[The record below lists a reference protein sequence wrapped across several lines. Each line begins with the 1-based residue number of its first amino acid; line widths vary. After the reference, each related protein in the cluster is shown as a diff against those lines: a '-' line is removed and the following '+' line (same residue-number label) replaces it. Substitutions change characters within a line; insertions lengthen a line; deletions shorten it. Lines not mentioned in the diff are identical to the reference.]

1 MAYDTLDLALK
12 AAAET
17 TQDTSKTNAVHNT
30 TVMGLID
37 KMFLSHTAA
46 IWSKVEA
53 FESGMADIDPDAPD
67 IDPTSGKAWK
77 DLVMVTLAVIVG
89 ATVWSAEHDCDHVGQ
104 QAIRELHTRTLD
116 RVRRLLR
123 WWFLDGYN
131 GYPGPVAFHWQLAL
145 VRELLAAARLLDGD
159 LAHIY
164 SQSDSDHRLVGVV
177 TDFLS
182 SVPAK

>member
-67 IDPTSGKAWK
+67 IDPTSGMEGLGDGNSSSHCGRY
-77 DLVMVTLAVIVG
+77 DLV
-89 ATVWSAEHDCDHVGQ
+89 C
-104 QAIRELHTRTLD
+104 
-116 RVRRLLR
+116 
-123 WWFLDGYN
+123 
-131 GYPGPVAFHWQLAL
+131 
-145 VRELLAAARLLDGD
+145 
-159 LAHIY
+159 
-164 SQSDSDHRLVGVV
+164 
-177 TDFLS
+177 
-182 SVPAK
+182 

>member
-1 MAYDTLDLALK
+1 MIRNTLRVGRHGTARVLYSGSSGRVALK

-67 IDPTSGKAWK
+67 SEPEPEPPQ
-77 DLVMVTLAVIVG
+77 
-89 ATVWSAEHDCDHVGQ
+89 SARKGHK
-104 QAIRELHTRTLD
+104 
-116 RVRRLLR
+116 RVS
-123 WWFLDGYN
+123 Y
-131 GYPGPVAFHWQLAL
+131 AH
-145 VRELLAAARLLDGD
+145 ARLCTMCRTYTMLD
-159 LAHIY
+159 
-164 SQSDSDHRLVGVV
+164 
-177 TDFLS
+177 
-182 SVPAK
+182 